1 MPIRVHPS
9 VVQCGIMEWVH
20 QFRSWFARHRQKIGL
35 IVVGHSAKKVEEYLF
50 DWLIYGL
57 VVYYA
62 TAAWGTWYGSLATFI
77 IMAPI
82 SALFCWLYILAYDW
96 AKVDWFGFEAL
107 KELREAEEEGWFGR
121 IFRKVARL
129 GDVPVFILLSI
140 HSDPFM
146 VTVYFRKREHA
157 HKGLTSRDWK
167 IFWGAVLF
175 SNAYWTLRWTV
186 IIELIRFLWAAI
198 S

>member
-1 MPIRVHPS
+1 M
-9 VVQCGIMEWVH
+9 
-20 QFRSWFARHRQKIGL
+20 
-35 IVVGHSAKKVEEYLF
+35 
-50 DWLIYGL
+50 
-57 VVYYA
+57 
-62 TAAWGTWYGSLATFI
+62 
-77 IMAPI
+77 
-82 SALFCWLYILAYDW
+82 
-96 AKVDWFGFEAL
+96 

-146 VTVYFRKREHA
+146 VTLYFRKREHA

-175 SNAYWTLRWTV
+175 SNAYWTLRWTI
-186 IIELIRFLWAAI
+186 IIELLRFLWAAI